1 MAHDLK
7 FKISG
12 TFSQRVKLHVSGRE
26 EGWLVTTEEVVVLFP
41 QGGAIELQ
49 N

>member
-1 MAHDLK
+1 MTRDLK

-12 TFSQRVKLHVSGRE
+12 AFSQRVKLYVQDRE

-41 QGGAIELQ
+41 QGGAIEL
-49 N
+49 